1 MSNLGNK
8 VSRLSAG
15 TQARQEHRTEVPKMG
30 LSSYEV
36 AQRVEAKVIKQPKP
50 KKAVKKRKKSK

>member
-8 VSRLSAG
+8 PGKASAG
-15 TQARQEHRTEVPKMG
+15 TQARQTHRAEVPKTG

-36 AQRVEAKVIKQPKP
+36 AQRVEAKVIKQLKP
-50 KKAVKKRKKSK
+50 KKTAKKRKKSK

>member
-1 MSNLGNK
+1 MGNK

-15 TQARQEHRTEVPKMG
+15 TQARQGHRTAELPKIG

-36 AQRVEAKVIKQPKP
+36 AQRHKETELKTIKKT
-50 KKAVKKRKKSK
+50 AKKRKKSK

>member
-1 MSNLGNK
+1 MSNMGNK

-15 TQARQEHRTEVPKMG
+15 TQARQTHRTVELLKIG

-36 AQRVEAKVIKQPKP
+36 AQRHKETEPKI
-50 KKAVKKRKKSK
+50 VKKTAKKRRKSK